1 MIKKIAT
8 TVFTSGIL
16 VCTAFMAPQPGFAG
30 NLADYSMPVSNPI
43 YNGDARNVTMVRP
56 VMLFQS
62 LPDQIEVNSNGARG
76 DLNLGGDVRGM
87 ALQFSYAFNERW
99 SLVAVKDGYVDCEP
113 DTNVLDDHSGWVDI
127 AAGVQYSFLYDPA
140 RNFIMTGRLV
150 YESTSGDSD
159 VYQSNG
165 SGNVAPAVL
174 FLKGWDELQF
184 SGTVGLVL
192 PFDGDEEN
200 TLLYD
205 SWNLSYAITDWF
217 RPLVELNHFHVLDA
231 GDRNL
236 GDFDG
241 TQNDQ
246 DDLVAAISTFNG
258 CDIINLGGANNDD
271 NEDLVTLAFGS
282 RFRINKWIDVG
293 AIYEI
298 PLTDDKTSML
308 ESRFMV
314 DAVITLAF

>member
-1 MIKKIAT
+1 MIKKIAA
-8 TVFTSGIL
+8 TVVTSGIL
-16 VCTAFMAPQPGFAG
+16 TCTAFMAPQPGFAG

-43 YNGDARNVTMVRP
+43 YNGDARNVTMIRP

-62 LPDQIEVNSNGARG
+62 LPDQIEVNSGGTRS
-76 DLNLGGDVRGM
+76 DLDLGGDVRGM

-99 SLVAVKDGYVDCEP
+99 SLVAVKDGYVDCDP
-113 DTNVLDDHSGWVDI
+113 DTDVLDDHSGWADI

-159 VYQSNG
+159 IFQGNG
-165 SGNVAPAVL
+165 NGNVAPAVL
-174 FLKGWDELQF
+174 FLKGWDALQF

-205 SWNLSYAITDWF
+205 SWNLSYAVTDWF
-217 RPLVELNHFHVLDA
+217 RPLIELNHFHVLNS
-231 GDRNL
+231 GDRNNTT
-236 GDFDG
+236 GS
-241 TQNDQ
+241 Q

-258 CDIINLGGANNDD
+258 CDIINLGGEHNDD

-282 RFRINKWIDVG
+282 RFRINQWIDVG
-293 AIYEI
+293 AAYEI
-298 PLTDDKTSML
+298 PLTDDNTSML
-308 ESRFMV
+308 EDRFMV